1 MQLLKTYK
9 IVIIVMV
16 TLLTLITVLLF
27 FFLESLKKMYNE
39 FLNSEKAEQ
48 QNTKPVLGNSTTGLV
63 GNQSP
68 VTIVQT
74 TGRYFLG
81 KHIINLTNES
91 IGNIYRLTNVPKGS
105 TYCNIHLIECEV
117 EYNQDGDYSNGSPV
131 SNSQITIDSGALIEV
146 FTMKVTSAVLPEC
159 KIYIEYYQ

>member
-1 MQLLKTYK
+1 MKVFKTQNIALYIIFGLL
-9 IVIIVMV
+9 I
-16 TLLTLITVLLF
+16 LIAVLVFSF
-27 FFLESLKKMYNE
+27 FERIKKMYE
-39 FLNSEKAEQ
+39 YFSKVQEV
-48 QNTKPVLGNSTTGLV
+48 NTVLKIQPQSNNQGLTSR
-63 GNQSP
+63 QSP
-68 VTIVQT
+68 ITIVQT
-74 TGRYFLG
+74 AGRYFLG
-81 KHIINLTNES
+81 KRIINLTNES